1 MMLKCLNSCGRW
13 YRKGLKGS
21 GSGHA
26 GMDIL
31 SEVKRPPEDYV
42 LSEGHGDT

>member
-1 MMLKCLNSCGRW
+1 MRCLNFCGRW
-13 YRKGLKGS
+13 YGKGLKGS
-21 GSGHA
+21 ESGCA

-31 SEVKRPPEDYV
+31 SEVKRRPEDYV

>member
-1 MMLKCLNSCGRW
+1 MVKCSNFCGRW
-13 YRKGLKGS
+13 YGKGLKGS
-21 GSGHA
+21 ESGCA
-26 GMDIL
+26 EMDIL